1 MEVCTLAQ
9 RQSYGMGMVIGPGRG
24 VLRCVFPGLDWGDD
38 MVISSVADGSRG
50 VVESV
55 GGYAVV
61 ERCPTQAKKG
71 LDVWGDAGQGLG
83 VMRRLKEQ
91 MDPNRLFNPG
101 RFVGG
106 I

>member
-1 MEVCTLAQ
+1 MT
-9 RQSYGMGMVIGPGRG
+9 IGPGRG

-38 MVISSVADGSRG
+38 TVISGVVNGSRG
-50 VVESV
+50 VAESV

-61 ERCPTQAKKG
+61 EVCPTRAKKR
-71 LDVWGDAGQGLG
+71 LDVWGDAGPGLA
-83 VMRRLKEQ
+83 VMHRLKEQ
-91 MDPNRLFNPG
+91 MDPSRLFNPG

>member
-1 MEVCTLAQ
+1 MSMT
-9 RQSYGMGMVIGPGRG
+9 IGPTRG
-24 VLRCVFPGLDWGDD
+24 VLRCQVSGLDQGDD
-38 MVISSVADGSRG
+38 IVISSVADGFRG

-61 ERCPTQAKKG
+61 ERCPTQAKKR
-71 LDVWGDAGQGLG
+71 LDVWGDAGPGLA
-83 VMRRLKEQ
+83 VMHRLKEQ